1 MFFEYLKL
9 DKNDFKDFLFSK
21 KFEIMEIPILDD
33 YFSLDNQ
40 KETGCIISVHGVIHK
55 LLGFVFTNFKKA
67 QVAELITHFDRLYN
81 MVNIDVPFEQGY
93 ATNTL
98 TFVFKDNKVSVMI
111 KDVLHAVIDETDT
124 INLKMAGIHLMF
136 KKSLKFGQFISVI
149 EQKTEEYFKT
159 TYNLDY
165 TSDNLGNIQKITNI
179 RYNLNAPHYSEFI
192 NKHYNQQD
200 VAKHMDEH
208 YAAVM
213 LSSVMNQS
221 KPLSLLVTEPTIDMS
236 RKVNHNGKSY
246 GIERV
251 TFPIS
256 TFSKTEK
263 LLDFILIN
271 AWSKKTMQMA
281 NALIL
286 YQMAMNNLS
295 IKHLSVVMPTLIT
308 EKKSVDRFEL
318 FTVVAEADTY
328 FNNRQSFK
336 IMFGLNIQVQVK
348 DGTAIVYDQ
357 TSKNLDE
364 AYLHFIDYFK
374 KRIIKK
380 IPDKVINNDTFKL
393 LGMINF

>member
-9 DKNDFKDFLFSK
+9 NKEDLKDFLISK
-21 KFEIMEIPILDD
+21 KFEVMETPILDD
-33 YFSLDNQ
+33 YFSLDSQ
-40 KETGCIISVHGVIHK
+40 KETGCIISVYGVIHK

-81 MVNIDVPFEQGY
+81 MVNIDVPFDHGY
-93 ATNTL
+93 ATNAL
-98 TFVFKDNKVSVMI
+98 TFVFKDNKVSIMI
-111 KDVLHAVIDETDT
+111 KDVLHVVIDETDT
-124 INLKMAGIHLMF
+124 INLKMAGIHLSF
-136 KKSLKFGQFISVI
+136 KNSLKFGPFISLI

-165 TSDNLGNIQKITNI
+165 TSDNLGNIQKITNV
-179 RYNLNAPHYSEFI
+179 RYNLNAPHYNEFI

-200 VAKHMDEH
+200 VAKHMDEQ

-221 KPLSLLVTEPTIDMS
+221 KPLSLLVTDPTIDMS

-251 TFPIS
+251 TFPVS
-256 TFSKTEK
+256 RLSKTEK
-263 LLDFILIN
+263 LLDFILVN
-271 AWSKKTMQMA
+271 EWSKKTMQMVS
-281 NALIL
+281 ALIL
-286 YQMAMNNLS
+286 YQVAMNNLP
-295 IKHLSVVMPTLIT
+295 IKHLSVVMPTLLT
-308 EKKSVDRFEL
+308 DKKNLERFEL
-318 FTVVAEADTY
+318 LTVVSEADTY

-336 IMFGLNIQVQVK
+336 IMFGLNVQIQVK

>member
-9 DKNDFKDFLFSK
+9 DKTDFKDFLVSK
-21 KFEIMEIPILDD
+21 KFEIIETPILDD
-33 YFSLDNQ
+33 YFSLDNH

-67 QVAELITHFDRLYN
+67 QVAELIAHFDRLYN
-81 MVNIDVPFEQGY
+81 MVNIDVPFDHGY

-98 TFVFKDNKVSVMI
+98 TFVFKDNKFSIMI
-111 KDVLHAVIDETDT
+111 KDVLHAVIDETET
-124 INLKMAGIHLMF
+124 INLKMAGINLTF
-136 KKSLKFGQFISVI
+136 KKSLKFGQFISLI
-149 EQKTEEYFKT
+149 EQKTEEYFKM

-165 TSDNLGNIQKITNI
+165 TFDNLENVQKITNV
-179 RYNLNAPHYSEFI
+179 RYNLNSPHYSEFI

-200 VAKHMDEH
+200 VAKHMDEQ

-213 LSSVMNQS
+213 LSSVINQS
-221 KPLSLLVTEPTIDMS
+221 KDLNLLVTEPTIDMS

-251 TFPIS
+251 TFPVSKLI
-256 TFSKTEK
+256 KTEK
-263 LLDFILIN
+263 LLDFILVN
-271 AWSKKTMQMA
+271 EWSKKTMQMVS
-281 NALIL
+281 ALIL
-286 YQMAMNNLS
+286 YQVAINNLL
-295 IKHLSVVMPTLIT
+295 IKHLSVVMPSLLT
-308 EKKSVDRFEL
+308 EKKILERFEL
-318 FTVVAEADTY
+318 LTVVSEADTY

-336 IMFGLNIQVQVK
+336 IIFGLNIQIQVK

-357 TSKNLDE
+357 TSKNLDD
-364 AYLHFIDYFK
+364 AYVHFIEYFK

-380 IPDKVINNDTFKL
+380 IPDKMINNDTLKL

>member
-9 DKNDFKDFLFSK
+9 DKNDFKDFLVSK
-21 KFEIMEIPILDD
+21 KFEIIETPILDD

-40 KETGCIISVHGVIHK
+40 KEKGCIISVHGVIHK

-81 MVNIDVPFEQGY
+81 MVNIDVPFDHGY

-98 TFVFKDNKVSVMI
+98 AFVFKDNKVSVVI
-111 KDVLHAVIDETDT
+111 KDVLHAIIDETDM
-124 INLKMAGIHLMF
+124 INLKMAGIHFTF
-136 KKSLKFGQFISVI
+136 KNSLKFGQFISLI

-159 TYNLDY
+159 TYNIEY
-165 TSDNLGNIQKITNI
+165 TSDNLENIQKITNV
-179 RYNLNAPHYSEFI
+179 RYNLNAPQYSEFI
-192 NKHYNQQD
+192 NKRYNQQD
-200 VAKHMDEH
+200 VAKHMDEQ

-213 LSSVMNQS
+213 LSSVINQS
-221 KPLSLLVTEPTIDMS
+221 KDLNLLVTEPTIDMS

-251 TFPIS
+251 TFPVSKLI
-256 TFSKTEK
+256 KTEK
-263 LLDFILIN
+263 LLDFILVN
-271 AWSKKTMQMA
+271 EWSKKTMQMVS
-281 NALIL
+281 ALIL
-286 YQMAMNNLS
+286 YQVAINNLL
-295 IKHLSVVMPTLIT
+295 IKHLSVVMPSLLT
-308 EKKSVDRFEL
+308 EKKILERFEL
-318 FTVVAEADTY
+318 LTVVSETDTY

-336 IMFGLNIQVQVK
+336 IIFGLNIQIQVK

-357 TSKNLDE
+357 TSKNLDD
-364 AYLHFIDYFK
+364 AYVHFIEYFK

-380 IPDKVINNDTFKL
+380 IPDKMINNDTLKL